1 MSGWSVGLVLF
12 GICLTL
18 PTLYTGAITA
28 EQLGF
33 IDAGKAIGLASA
45 VLALMSIPAAIVGAQ
60 TRLSSYLIIEF
71 VFGKNYCGEIR
82 HFSCF
87 LPTRLRSECS

>member
-33 IDAGKAIGLASA
+33 VDAAKAIGLASGTGPD
-45 VLALMSIPAAIVGAQ
+45 VNSAAIVGAQ

-71 VFGKNYCGEIR
+71 VFGKKGLTMSI
-82 HFSCF
+82 SCW
-87 LPTRLRSECS
+87 L